1 MPTYISETERLAEV
15 EERLK
20 EAWSLYSESLRDL
33 QGRDYEE
40 AEHESWNRLQETLRE
55 LEDERRLVAEV

>member
-15 EERLK
+15 EERRK
-20 EAWSLYSESLRDL
+20 EAWAFYSDTLRDL